1 MIQRK
6 HILTLMLLL
15 TGLAGVISS
24 DGCKTAKPNQP
35 PLVDQVIT
43 GLNIAQDVANQLGPI
58 VQPLNPEVATTI
70 GKVSTDLGV
79 IVKTYTIYD
88 SAAGQTTTNID
99 LLRATAG
106 SIQTNLSDILAAIGV
121 KNPTLVTTVRVA
133 VLVVNTAITA
143 VIDRLPPP
151 TTPAAQAAHI
161 SQLGVLPSAGAA
173 DLKKAWN
180 DEVSGKYPKAV
191 VK

>member
-1 MIQRK
+1 MKRK
-6 HILTLMLLL
+6 HVITLMLLL
-15 TGLAGVISS
+15 TGLAGVFS
-24 DGCKTAKPNQP
+24 GCKPKPGQP

-43 GLNIAQDVANQLGPI
+43 GLNIAQQVADQLAPI
-58 VQPLNPEVATTI
+58 VQPLNPDVATII

-79 IVKTYTIYD
+79 VIKTYTVYD
-88 SAAGQTTTNID
+88 TAAGQTPANID

-106 SIQTNLSDILAAIGV
+106 SIQANLSDILSAIGV

-143 VIDRLPPP
+143 VIVRLPPP
-151 TTPAAQAAHI
+151 TGPVVQAARV
-161 SQLGVLPSAGAA
+161 SQLGVLPNAGPA

-180 DEVSGKYPKAV
+180 DEVAGKHPTAV
-191 VK
+191 LK